1 MITTELD
8 RYELTLTNTDPVVFR
23 SGGTTVPIQDTTHV
37 KVHVTTTGAFTAAYL
52 TSTIN
57 LTDTSHGH
65 INGETITLS
74 STTTL
79 PTGLLANTVYYVVG
93 STANTFQVSLT
104 SGGSAVAFTNNGTG
118 TLTWTKTLLKTISTD
133 YTVQLGGTGGV
144 EATITWV
151 IAPAVGDKVL
161 FLRDVPFEQNTDLQ
175 NNSQFEAESVESQ
188 LDLMVNMSQQLKNN
202 SDRQLKF
209 SSVLVASDATEASAT
224 LTATSDG
231 RKNKS
236 LKFDSSGNLGVT
248 TIDID
253 KAEDYVL
260 EAKSYATESP
270 AVVNHYTG
278 TVATAQTGVYSAKEH
293 ASGSA
298 VTTGSA
304 KDFAIKD
311 DGAIGTTGE
320 FSAKAYAQGGTGV
333 TGATGSSKDWAT
345 LATTPSS
352 TAQDASAKEWAI
364 GTSTHKSDGSAKDW
378 ASQVGADVR
387 AGASGDKSA
396 KSWAQETG
404 GTAPADGSAKE
415 WATNAGSAEV
425 ATGAGYSSKAYA
437 QDTGN
442 DIGSSKDWAVLATQV
457 SSTDYSSKQY
467 AVGTPPDGS
476 AKEWA
481 KDTGGEVADSEFSA
495 KAYASEV
502 GTNAP
507 TVGSAKEWATTTGSA
522 IASSEFSAKEYSQG
536 ETATGGT
543 SKQWSLGGGSHVVGT
558 AVTGTSYAS
567 KAYAQSTTAGTST
580 YGGSA
585 KGWASTAYDAA
596 VPGAGASDRS
606 ALHYST
612 DASNSAIAAKNSAAA
627 VANSFDSFDDTY
639 LGAMKDPFVFTASSD
654 SGLLISD
661 AAHGL
666 LDGNIVQVAS
676 AGTLPTGLSASTNY
690 YVVSKTTNNFK
701 LATSS
706 GGSAIA
712 YTNAGSGS
720 HTWVYGSP
728 TTNGTW
734 PKNSSTITV
743 VSNVGIRVGQKVS
756 GSGIPASPIPNV
768 LSIDGTAVV
777 ISENMAAA
785 NVGTVAVTFSSLGI
799 NGPYNTSTDGPS
811 ADNDGEA
818 LVSGNLFFNST
829 DNEMR
834 IFDGANWIAATS
846 AGSTSLLIYKYVATA
861 SQTTFTG
868 ADANGAT
875 LSYTAENINVF
886 LNGVRLDASDYT
898 ASSGTSIVLGVG
910 AAVSDELVVTAY
922 KSFTTADMVSSS
934 AGGTFNNN
942 VSFGD
947 NNITNVG
954 SIALDSIV
962 ADGTSIV
969 ISSDMETATN
979 KKIKQKGAFMQS
991 STHQALTLGA

>member
-8 RYELTLTNTDPVVFR
+8 RYEYTGVANPVVFR
-23 SGGTTVPIQDTTHV
+23 SGGTDIPIQNTAHV
-37 KVHVTTTGAFTAAYL
+37 KVHVTTTGDFTAAFG
-52 TSTIN
+52 TSTVN
-57 LTDTSHGH
+57 LLDTGHGH
-65 INGETITLS
+65 LNDQTITLS
-74 STTTL
+74 SATSL
-79 PTGLLANTVYYVVG
+79 PTGLLANTVYYVVNKG
-93 STANTFQVSLT
+93 TNTFQVSL
-104 SGGSAVAFTNNGTG
+104 SLSGSAVAFSSNGIG
-118 TLTWTKTLLKTISTD
+118 TLTWTKTLLKVISTD
-133 YTVQLGGTGGV
+133 YTVALVGTT
-144 EATITWV
+144 ATVTWESGKV
-151 IAPAVGDKVL
+151 PGASDKVL
-161 FLRDVPFEQNTDLQ
+161 FLRDVTFEQVTDLQ

-188 LDLMVNMSQQLKNN
+188 LDLIVNMAQQLKNN

-209 SSVLVASDATEASAT
+209 SSVLIASDATEASAT
-224 LTATSDG
+224 LTATATG
-231 RKNKS
+231 RANKS
-236 LKFDSSGNLGVT
+236 LKFDASGNLGVT
-248 TIDID
+248 TVNVDN
-253 KAEDYVL
+253 AEDYVL
-260 EAKSYATESP
+260 EAKSWSIEDGIVQTYDGTVGSNVSPSEYSSKEYAQGDAPGGSSKEWATTVD
-270 AVVNHYTG
+270 AFVTG
-278 TVATAQTGVYSAKEH
+278 TLSSSKEYAQGDGNSDVVATGGSAKGWSQDTAKVNGATTNDRSAKAWSQGASMTGSTLGGSSKDWAQKTDGTVTTSPSNLYSAKEYAQGTT
-293 ASGSA
+293 ASTG
-298 VTTGSA
+298 GSA
-304 KDFAIKD
+304 KDYATKV
-311 DGAIGTTGE
+311 DGGVSGAT
-320 FSAKAYAQGGTGV
+320 SDHSSKAWSVGGTGV
-333 TGATGSSKDWAT
+333 TGVSAKGASRDWSIGGGGT
-345 LATTPSS
+345 MATT
-352 TAQDASAKEWAI
+352 
-364 GTSTHKSDGSAKDW
+364 
-378 ASQVGADVR
+378 
-387 AGASGDKSA
+387 
-396 KSWAQETG
+396 
-404 GTAPADGSAKE
+404 ADG
-415 WATNAGSAEV
+415 
-425 ATGAGYSSKAYA
+425 
-437 QDTGN
+437 
-442 DIGSSKDWAVLATQV
+442 
-457 SSTDYSSKQY
+457 
-467 AVGTPPDGS
+467 
-476 AKEWA
+476 
-481 KDTGGEVADSEFSA
+481 
-495 KAYASEV
+495 
-502 GTNAP
+502 
-507 TVGSAKEWATTTGSA
+507 
-522 IASSEFSAKEYSQG
+522 SEFSAKEYSQG
-536 ETATGGT
+536 VTATGGT
-543 SKQWSLGGGSHVVGT
+543 SKQWSLGGGSHAIGT
-558 AVTGTSYAS
+558 AVAGTDYSS
-567 KAYAQSTTAGTST
+567 KAYSQSTTAGTST

-596 VPGAGASDRS
+596 VPGAGSSDRS

-661 AAHGL
+661 VAHGL

-734 PKNSSTITV
+734 TKDSATITV

-756 GSGIPASPIPNV
+756 GTGIPTSPIPNV

-777 ISENMAAA
+777 ISQGMAAA
-785 NVGTVAVTFSSLGI
+785 GSGIATTFSSLGI

-818 LVSGNLFFNST
+818 LASGNLFFNST

-834 IFDGANWIAATS
+834 IFDGATWIAATS

-934 AGGTFNNN
+934 AGGTFNND

-962 ADGTSIV
+962 ADGTSITL
-969 ISSDMETATN
+969 SSDTVLAASKDIETSTTG
-979 KKIKQKGAFMQS
+979 KIKQKGAFMQS
-991 STHQALTLGA
+991 STHQALTLGV